1 MDVKN
6 VMKDN
11 KFLLFLILFIV
22 LLFVLDYVF
31 KFSGLFSNEYEG
43 FNTTTC
49 PPDTD
54 KVPHFPFNPLSSCA
68 TSSPLPTPSGNTF
81 NGDCDEYKDAKKVWD
96 KFFKD
101 LVEKKNDPLI
111 GGCGKCFSGSG
122 DTDKSFCYQT
132 YDMINDHYDERKKT
146 LPKKFKY
153 TNQELT
159 RIKNIAHEKAKAVR
173 VLCEADCIEYLEAIN
188 DSETATT
195 TNTPTSTTTNQ
206 DPILKH
212 KANMRNGNL
221 GGNLDNILNPLVTT
235 SGENF
240 RNDIANLNNDNNNNN
255 NDNVNHFQASNSS
268 TSTPLEIQLVIDQNF
283 KNTIKD
289 YLEKVKE
296 ETKNSCNAGEV
307 VNNTNNPNYT

>member
-43 FNTTTC
+43 FTTTTC
-49 PPDTD
+49 PPTTYDI
-54 KVPHFPFNPLSSCA
+54 PPPFPFNPPLNSCT
-68 TSSPLPTPSGNTF
+68 TSSPLPTTTGEPFTGT
-81 NGDCDEYKDAKKVWD
+81 CEEYKDAKKVWR
-96 KFFKD
+96 KFFED
-101 LVEKKNDPLI
+101 LVKKKNDPLI

-132 YDMINDHYDERKKT
+132 DAMIDTHYKARQDS
-146 LPKKFKY
+146 LPEKFKY
-153 TNQELT
+153 SETELT
-159 RIKNIAHEKAKAVR
+159 RMIDIAQKKAHAVR
-173 VLCEADCIEYLEAIN
+173 GLCTVDCKEYLTAIN
-188 DSETATT
+188 DSEIAKT
-195 TNTPTSTTTNQ
+195 TNTPTSITTE
-206 DPILKH
+206 DPIFKH
-212 KANMRNGNL
+212 KQNMAT
-221 GGNLDNILNPLVTT
+221 GGLDGILQYPVTT
-235 SGENF
+235 SSDENF
-240 RNDIANLNNDNNNNN
+240 RNDIANLN

-268 TSTPLEIQLVIDQNF
+268 TSTPLEIQLVIDDKF
-283 KNTIKD
+283 KKTITD

-307 VNNTNNPNYT
+307 VNNPNNPNYT